1 MQHIDIVCFGKLKER
16 FWRDAVDEY
25 RKRLT
30 AYCKLDVIELNE
42 VALPL
47 APSDKE
53 IAQALDAEAELALK
67 YISDKNYVIALCVEG
82 KQMTSVELSKELDE
96 LATGGKSGVTFII
109 GSSYGLSEKLKR
121 RADQRLSFSEFTFPH
136 QLMRVILTEQL
147 YRAYTI
153 RKGTKYHK

>member
-1 MQHIDIVCFGKLKER
+1 MQHVDIVCFGKLKER
-16 FWRDAVDEY
+16 FWREAVDEY

-42 VALPL
+42 AALPL

-82 KQMTSVELSKELDE
+82 KQMTSVALSEKLDE

-109 GSSYGLSEKLKR
+109 GSSYGLSEKLKQ

>member
-82 KQMTSVELSKELDE
+82 KQMTSVELSEELDE

>member
-1 MQHIDIVCFGKLKER
+1 MQHVDIVCFGKLKER

-30 AYCKLDVIELNE
+30 AYCRLDVIELNE
-42 VALPL
+42 VSLPL
-47 APSDKE
+47 SPSDKE

-82 KQMTSVELSKELDE
+82 KQMTSVALSEKLDE
-96 LATGGKSGVTFII
+96 LATGGKNGVTFII
-109 GSSYGLSEKLKR
+109 GSSYGLSEGLKR
-121 RADQRLSFSEFTFPH
+121 RADQRLSFSKFTFPH